1 MHTNL
6 IKLYIYKK
14 YYKFFIY
21 NIYFFNLA
29 YIFRKISPKSI
40 VFLDI
45 FWGEYVES
53 SYLYIYNLEQIFAS

>member
-14 YYKFFIY
+14 YCEFFIY

-29 YIFRKISPKSI
+29 YIFRKISLESI

-45 FWGEYVES
+45 FWGEYV
-53 SYLYIYNLEQIFAS
+53 